1 MKYCINAPNSQ
12 TNKNYKIMQLVKIS
26 LLLAL
31 VTSLCSFAYYSA
43 QDDGRERLY
52 KDFLSKFE
60 QVNLPSTLTLESYI
74 VTNEMEPEER
84 KKQLE
89 KSESK
94 EELSKVLGK
103 DYATFIPGIDR
114 GMMSR
119 MGPSTYKA
127 ELALATSGKYSAVI
141 YSESRSFDGGAKSF
155 ILATFDGNGAPV
167 GTQYLAYVDLER
179 GAKLTISKK
188 MELTV
193 KELIVKG
200 AGHKYNEKGTK
211 KMFITPKGEILVH
224 EEGGSS
230 KDVEPV
236 QKKAKLK
243 FS

>member
-1 MKYCINAPNSQ
+1 
-12 TNKNYKIMQLVKIS
+12 MQLLKIS

-43 QDDGRERLY
+43 QEDGREQLY
-52 KDFLSKFE
+52 KNFLSEFE
-60 QVNLPSTLTLESYI
+60 QIDLPSSLTLKRYI
-74 VTNEMEPEER
+74 ITNKMKPIKN

-89 KSESK
+89 NKIGA
-94 EELSKVLGK
+94 SKVLTK
-103 DYATFIPGIDR
+103 EYATFIPGIEH

-127 ELALATSGKYSAVI
+127 EVALATSGKYSAVI
-141 YSESRSFDGGAKSF
+141 YSESRAFDGEGKYY
-155 ILATFDGNGAPV
+155 ILATFDGNGAPL
-167 GTQYLAYVDLER
+167 GTRNLGYVNLEEETEV
-179 GAKLTISKK
+179 TISKK
-188 MELTV
+188 MELTTKHFLIEEGV
-193 KELIVKG
+193 KR
-200 AGHKYNEKGTK
+200 YDEKATK

-230 KDVEPV
+230 KEVEPV